1 MMRRVM
7 ITFWMVKKKFSPYVE
22 NGNRLREAYAREIP
36 YDAVSKILYISL
48 SFRSSQLQ
56 LTYAERDNPLAEP
69 EEMIF
74 IICPSA

>member
-1 MMRRVM
+1 MMSRVM

-22 NGNRLREAYAREIP
+22 NGNRFREAYAREIP
-36 YDAVSKILYISL
+36 YDAVSRILHISWSS
-48 SFRSSQLQ
+48 SFQRVQ

-74 IICPSA
+74 MICPSA